1 MSQQT
6 EEYFTAA
13 MKDGEILLQNGS
25 SFMLGAAGTGKTL
38 SLHAFLKEKPPAVR
52 QSTPCAKKSIRT
64 VAQYKLGVSD
74 TTADKPSFV
83 KITDEQFSDM
93 LSTSARCP
101 LQSHPSP
108 AKHAKLATSNSE
120 QSLDHELGMSQV
132 TLHHVDTSLMAS
144 PQSNGPLHDTGFQK
158 ELRVRI
164 MNAGSTSSDR
174 LDNKILLNLK
184 DSAGQSMFHEVLPM
198 FVTNATCGF
207 LTVKLNESLDSH
219 PEVEYF
225 NEGVRLGK
233 SFRSPFSHLQISS
246 NCIKVVQSTCE
257 KDKRPTLFFIGTH
270 ADLEHKCK
278 EEKQEDKNR
287 KLLSIIPPQ
296 MRDNVIRY
304 SGESLIFPI
313 NALNPGDEDQAVL
326 DRLRSVLLKELQ
338 KIPPVRIPHRYFALE
353 MALQRLAK
361 KKPILSREEC
371 FQEARNFHFT
381 RETFSAAL
389 TYLKGAKLIMHFEE
403 VLPEVVFIDVQV
415 LLNKITELVEHS
427 LLIQSGSCPPG
438 STPLSE
444 GEYEKLMFC
453 GIITQEILS
462 RFKSGY
468 IPDLFKEEHLILVF
482 EHLLIVAKVGKGEY
496 LMSSLLRPEDIPHP
510 LPDSASLVVP
520 ALLFHFEEGGP
531 KLGIYCALLSSLIT
545 ESNWE
550 LLMKN
555 RTPVQLS
562 RNRARFA
569 MPGKRPGYITIT
581 DSISDTYLRVD
592 VTFPP
597 KISSSKTLDMCK
609 VVCPLIRETVLS
621 GIRKAS
627 RTLNYTDSIPE
638 AAFLCSEHEPTSLHA
653 ATVSDFDL
661 LTCTHDPANVCSE
674 MTELHQ
680 IWLGGDAPSYSE
692 SAEAVTGTSYS
703 ESADAVT
710 GTSYSESAEAV
721 TGTSYSESAEA
732 VTGTSYTESAEAVT
746 GTSTDILCCSQ

>member
-1 MSQQT
+1 
-6 EEYFTAA
+6 
-13 MKDGEILLQNGS
+13 
-25 SFMLGAAGTGKTL
+25 MLGAAGTGKTL

-52 QSTPCAKKSIRT
+52 QSTPCAKMSIKT

-74 TTADKPSFV
+74 TTADRPSFV
-83 KITDEQFSDM
+83 RITDEQFSDM
-93 LSTSARCP
+93 LSTSAT
-101 LQSHPSP
+101 LSQQ
-108 AKHAKLATSNSE
+108 AKVSQKQGNEAMATESDTFTPPPTKRRRMESSTVSSTQVQSE
-120 QSLDHELGMSQV
+120 QS
-132 TLHHVDTSLMAS
+132 
-144 PQSNGPLHDTGFQK
+144 GFQR
-158 ELRVRI
+158 ELRVR
-164 MNAGSTSSDR
+164 MNAGSKTEAKR
-174 LDNKILLNLK
+174 LDNKILLDLK

-233 SFRSPFSHLQISS
+233 SFRSAFSHLQISS

-257 KDKRPTLFFIGTH
+257 KDKRPTLVFVGTH
-270 ADLEHKCK
+270 ADLEHECK
-278 EEKQEDKNR
+278 EEKREDKNR

-313 NALNPGDEDQAVL
+313 NALNPGDKDQAVL
-326 DRLRSVLLKELQ
+326 DRMRSVLLKELQ
-338 KIPPVRIPHRYFALE
+338 KIPPIRIPHRYFALE

-381 RETFSAAL
+381 RESFSAAL
-389 TYLKGAKLIMHFEE
+389 TYLKGIKLIMHFEE

-415 LLNKITELVEHS
+415 LLDKITELVEHS
-427 LLIQSGSCPPG
+427 LLIQSGSCPPD
-438 STPLSE
+438 STPLSQ
-444 GEYEKLMFC
+444 GEYEKLKFC
-453 GIITQEILS
+453 GIITKEILS
-462 RFKSGY
+462 HFKSGY
-468 IPDLFKEEHLILVF
+468 VPNLFKERHLILVF

-510 LPDSASLVVP
+510 LPDPASLVVP
-520 ALLFHFEEGGP
+520 ALLFYFGEEGP
-531 KLGIYCALLSSLIT
+531 KLGVYCALLSSLIT

-592 VTFPP
+592 VTFPS
-597 KISSSKTLDMCK
+597 KISSSKALEICK

-627 RTLNYTDSIPE
+627 RRLNYTDSIPE

-653 ATVSDFDL
+653 ATISDGL
-661 LTCTHDPANVCSE
+661 LTCTRDPANVCSE

-680 IWLGGDAPSYSE
+680 IWLGGDAPSSSE
-692 SAEAVTGTSYS
+692 STATAQAVSGR
-703 ESADAVT
+703 
-710 GTSYSESAEAV
+710 
-721 TGTSYSESAEA
+721 
-732 VTGTSYTESAEAVT
+732 
-746 GTSTDILCCSQ
+746 STDILRCSQ

>member
-1 MSQQT
+1 MSSIVISCYACTVSQQT
-6 EEYFTAA
+6 EEDFTAA

-38 SLHAFLKEKPPAVR
+38 SLHAFLKEEPPAVR

-64 VAQYKLGVSD
+64 VAQYKLRVSD

-83 KITDEQFSDM
+83 RITDEEFSDM
-93 LSTSARCP
+93 LSISTTLSQQENISRK
-101 LQSHPSP
+101 QGNE
-108 AKHAKLATSNSE
+108 ATSTEPNTFKPPPVKRKRMESSTISSTQVQSE
-120 QSLDHELGMSQV
+120 QS
-132 TLHHVDTSLMAS
+132 
-144 PQSNGPLHDTGFQK
+144 GFQR
-158 ELRVRI
+158 ELRVR
-164 MNAGSTSSDR
+164 MNAGSKTKAKR
-174 LDNKILLNLK
+174 LDNNILLNLK

-198 FVTNATCGF
+198 FVSNATYGF

-257 KDKRPTLFFIGTH
+257 KDKRPMLVFIGTH
-270 ADLEHKCK
+270 ADLEHDCK
-278 EEKQEDKNR
+278 EEKREDKNQ

-304 SGESLIFPI
+304 NGESLIFPI

-326 DRLRSVLLKELQ
+326 DRLRSVLLNKLQ

-353 MALQRLAK
+353 MALQRLAI
-361 KKPILSREEC
+361 KKPILSRKEC
-371 FQEARNFHFT
+371 FEEAEKFHFT
-381 RETFSAAL
+381 KKSFSAAL
-389 TYLKGAKLIMHFEE
+389 TYLKGIKLIMHFEE
-403 VLPEVVFIDVQV
+403 ILPEVVFIDAQI

-427 LLIQSGSCPPG
+427 LLIQSGSYSPD
-438 STPLSE
+438 STPLTQ
-444 GEYEKLMFC
+444 GEYEKLKFC
-453 GIITQEILS
+453 GIITREILS

-468 IPDLFKEEHLILVF
+468 VPNLFKEEHLILVF

-496 LMSSLLRPEDIPHP
+496 LMSSLLRPEDIPYP
-510 LPDSASLVVP
+510 LPNPASLVVP
-520 ALLFHFEEGGP
+520 ALLYYFGEEGP
-531 KLGIYCALLSSLIT
+531 KLGVYCALLSSLIT

-581 DSISDTYLRVD
+581 DSISDTYLQVN
-592 VTFPP
+592 VTFPS
-597 KISSSKTLDMCK
+597 KISSSKAIEECK

-627 RTLNYTDSIPE
+627 RRLNYTDSIPE
-638 AAFLCSEHEPTSLHA
+638 AAFLCSEHEATSLHA
-653 ATVSDFDL
+653 ATISDSGL

-680 IWLGGDAPSYSE
+680 IWLGGDAHSSSE
-692 SAEAVTGTSYS
+692 RATTAQAVTGR
-703 ESADAVT
+703 
-710 GTSYSESAEAV
+710 
-721 TGTSYSESAEA
+721 
-732 VTGTSYTESAEAVT
+732 
-746 GTSTDILCCSQ
+746 STDILCCSQ

>member
-6 EEYFTAA
+6 EEDFTAA
-13 MKDGEILLQNGS
+13 MKDGEVLLQNGS

-83 KITDEQFSDM
+83 RITDEQFSDM

-101 LQSHPSP
+101 LQSRPSP
-108 AKHAKLATSNSE
+108 ATKHAKLATSDSE
-120 QSLDHELGMSQV
+120 QSLELGMPQV
-132 TLHHVDTSLMAS
+132 TLHHVDTSLLAS
-144 PQSNGPLHDTGFQK
+144 PQSSGPLHDTGFQR
-158 ELRVRI
+158 ELRVR
-164 MNAGSTSSDR
+164 MNAGSTSPDR
-174 LDNKILLNLK
+174 LDNKILLDLK

-198 FVTNATCGF
+198 FVSNATCGF

-257 KDKRPTLFFIGTH
+257 KDKRPALVFIGTH
-270 ADLEHKCK
+270 ADLEHECK
-278 EEKQEDKNR
+278 EEKREDKNR

-326 DRLRSVLLKELQ
+326 DRLRSILLKELH
-338 KIPPVRIPHRYFALE
+338 KIPRVRIPHRYFALE

-371 FQEARNFHFT
+371 FQEATNFHFT
-381 RETFSAAL
+381 RESFSAAL
-389 TYLKGAKLIMHFEE
+389 TYLKGIKLIMHFEE
-403 VLPEVVFIDVQV
+403 VLPEVVFIDAQV

-427 LLIQSGSCPPG
+427 LLIQSGSCPPD
-438 STPLSE
+438 STPLSQ
-444 GEYEKLMFC
+444 GEYEKLKFC
-453 GIITQEILS
+453 GIITEEILS
-462 RFKSGY
+462 HFKSGY
-468 IPDLFKEEHLILVF
+468 VPNLFKERHLILVF

-510 LPDSASLVVP
+510 LPDPDSLVIP
-520 ALLFHFEEGGP
+520 ALLFYFGDEGP
-531 KLGIYCALLSSLIT
+531 KLGVYCALLSSLIT

-597 KISSSKTLDMCK
+597 KISSSKAIEECK
-609 VVCPLIRETVLS
+609 VICPLIRETVLS

-627 RTLNYTDSIPE
+627 RRLNYTDSIPE

-653 ATVSDFDL
+653 ATISDSGL
-661 LTCTHDPANVCSE
+661 LTCTRDPANVCSE

-680 IWLGGDAPSYSE
+680 IWLGGDTPSSSE
-692 SAEAVTGTSYS
+692 STATAQAVSGR
-703 ESADAVT
+703 
-710 GTSYSESAEAV
+710 
-721 TGTSYSESAEA
+721 
-732 VTGTSYTESAEAVT
+732 
-746 GTSTDILCCSQ
+746 STDVLCCSQ

>member
-6 EEYFTAA
+6 EENFTAA
-13 MKDGEILLQNGS
+13 MKDGEVLLQNGS

-83 KITDEQFSDM
+83 RITDEQFSDM

-101 LQSHPSP
+101 LQTHPSP
-108 AKHAKLATSNSE
+108 ATKHAKLATSDTE
-120 QSLDHELGMSQV
+120 QSLELGMSQV
-132 TLHHVDTSLMAS
+132 TLRHVDTSLVAS
-144 PQSNGPLHDTGFQK
+144 PQSSGPLHDTGFQR
-158 ELRVRI
+158 ELRVR
-164 MNAGSTSSDR
+164 MNAGSPSLDR
-174 LDNKILLNLK
+174 LDNKILLDLK

-198 FVTNATCGF
+198 FVSNATCGF

-233 SFRSPFSHLQISS
+233 SFRSAFSHLQISS

-257 KDKRPTLFFIGTH
+257 KDKRPTLVFIGTH
-270 ADLEHKCK
+270 ADLEHECK
-278 EEKQEDKNR
+278 KEKREDKNR

-313 NALNPGDEDQAVL
+313 NALNPGDKDQAVL
-326 DRLRSVLLKELQ
+326 DRLRSILLKELQ
-338 KIPPVRIPHRYFALE
+338 KIPRVRIPHRYFALE

-381 RETFSAAL
+381 RESFSAAL
-389 TYLKGAKLIMHFEE
+389 TYLKGIKLIMHFED

-415 LLNKITELVEHS
+415 LLDKITELVEHS
-427 LLIQSGSCPPG
+427 LLIQSGSCPPD
-438 STPLSE
+438 STPLSQ

-453 GIITQEILS
+453 GIITEEILS
-462 RFKSGY
+462 HFKSGY
-468 IPDLFKEEHLILVF
+468 VPNLFKERHLILVF
-482 EHLLIVAKVGKGEY
+482 EHLLIVAKVGKREY

-510 LPDSASLVVP
+510 LPDPASLVVP
-520 ALLFHFEEGGP
+520 ALLFYFGEEGP
-531 KLGIYCALLSSLIT
+531 KLGVYCALLSSLIS

-555 RTPVQLS
+555 RSYVQLS
-562 RNRARFA
+562 RNRARFT

-597 KISSSKTLDMCK
+597 KISSSKALEICK
-609 VVCPLIRETVLS
+609 VVCPLIRETVFS

-627 RTLNYTDSIPE
+627 RRLNYTDSIPE

-653 ATVSDFDL
+653 ATISDRL
-661 LTCTHDPANVCSE
+661 LTCTRDPANVCSE

-680 IWLGGDAPSYSE
+680 IWLGGDAPSSSE
-692 SAEAVTGTSYS
+692 SAATAQAVSGR
-703 ESADAVT
+703 
-710 GTSYSESAEAV
+710 
-721 TGTSYSESAEA
+721 
-732 VTGTSYTESAEAVT
+732 
-746 GTSTDILCCSQ
+746 STDILCSSQ

>member
-6 EEYFTAA
+6 EEDFTAA
-13 MKDGEILLQNGS
+13 MKVGEVLLQSGS

-83 KITDEQFSDM
+83 RITDEQFSDM

-108 AKHAKLATSNSE
+108 ATKHAKLTTNDSE
-120 QSLDHELGMSQV
+120 ASLELGMSQV
-132 TLHHVDTSLMAS
+132 TLRHVDTSLVAS
-144 PQSNGPLHDTGFQK
+144 PLSNNPLHDTGFQR
-158 ELRVRI
+158 ELLER
-164 MNAGSTSSDR
+164 MNAGSKTEAKR
-174 LDNKILLNLK
+174 LDNKILLDLK

-198 FVTNATCGF
+198 FVSNATCGF

-246 NCIKVVQSTCE
+246 NCVKVVQSTCE
-257 KDKRPTLFFIGTH
+257 KGKRPMLVFIGTH
-270 ADLEHKCK
+270 ADLEHECK
-278 EEKQEDKNR
+278 EEKREDKNR

-313 NALNPGDEDQAVL
+313 NALNPGDKDQAVL
-326 DRLRSVLLKELQ
+326 DRLRSILLQELQ

-353 MALQRLAK
+353 IALQRLAK

-381 RETFSAAL
+381 RESFSAAL
-389 TYLKGAKLIMHFEE
+389 TYLKSIKLIMHFED
-403 VLPEVVFIDVQV
+403 VLPEVVFIDVQA

-427 LLIQSGSCPPG
+427 LLIQSGSCPPD
-438 STPLSE
+438 STPLSQ
-444 GEYEKLMFC
+444 GEYEKLKFC

-468 IPDLFKEEHLILVF
+468 VPNLFKEEHLILVF

-496 LMSSLLRPEDIPHP
+496 LMSSLLQPEDIPHP

-520 ALLFHFEEGGP
+520 ALLFYFGEEGP
-531 KLGIYCALLSSLIT
+531 KLGVYCALLSSLIT

-592 VTFPP
+592 ITFPP
-597 KISSSKTLDMCK
+597 KISSSKALEICK
-609 VVCPLIRETVLS
+609 VVCPLIRETVFT

-627 RTLNYTDSIPE
+627 RRLNYTYTDSIPE

-653 ATVSDFDL
+653 ATISDGL
-661 LTCTHDPANVCSE
+661 LTCTHDPAYVCSD

-680 IWLGGDAPSYSE
+680 IWLGGDAPSLSKTLYE
-692 SAEAVTGTSYS
+692 LARIE
-703 ESADAVT
+703 
-710 GTSYSESAEAV
+710 
-721 TGTSYSESAEA
+721 
-732 VTGTSYTESAEAVT
+732 
-746 GTSTDILCCSQ
+746 IFP

>member
-6 EEYFTAA
+6 EENFTAA
-13 MKDGEILLQNGS
+13 MKDGEVLLQNGS
-25 SFMLGAAGTGKTL
+25 SFILGAAGTGKTL
-38 SLHAFLKEKPPAVR
+38 SLHAFLREKPPAVR

-83 KITDEQFSDM
+83 RITDEQFSDM

-108 AKHAKLATSNSE
+108 ATKHAKLATSDSKH
-120 QSLDHELGMSQV
+120 SLELGMSQV
-132 TLHHVDTSLMAS
+132 TLHHVDISLVAS
-144 PQSNGPLHDTGFQK
+144 PQSSGPMHDTGFQR
-158 ELRVRI
+158 ELRVR

-174 LDNKILLNLK
+174 LDNKILLDLK

-207 LTVKLNESLDSH
+207 LTVKLNESIDSH

-225 NEGVRLGK
+225 NEGVCLGK

-257 KDKRPTLFFIGTH
+257 KDKRPALVFIGTH
-270 ADLEHKCK
+270 ADLEHECK
-278 EEKQEDKNR
+278 EEKREDKNR

-313 NALNPGDEDQAVL
+313 DALNPGDEDQAVL

-353 MALQRLAK
+353 IALQRLAK

-381 RETFSAAL
+381 RESFSAAL
-389 TYLKGAKLIMHFEE
+389 TYLKGIKLIMHFEE
-403 VLPEVVFIDVQV
+403 VLPEVVFIDAQV
-415 LLNKITELVEHS
+415 LLDKITELVEHS
-427 LLIQSGSCPPG
+427 LLIQSGSCPPD
-438 STPLSE
+438 STPLSQ
-444 GEYEKLMFC
+444 GEYEKLKCC

-468 IPDLFKEEHLILVF
+468 VPDLFKEKHLILVF

-496 LMSSLLRPEDIPHP
+496 LMSSLLQPEDIPHP
-510 LPDSASLVVP
+510 LPDPASLVVP
-520 ALLFHFEEGGP
+520 ALLFHFGEEGP
-531 KLGIYCALLSSLIT
+531 KLGVYCALLSSLIT

-555 RTPVQLS
+555 RSYVQLS
-562 RNRARFA
+562 RNRARFT

-592 VTFPP
+592 ITFPP
-597 KISSSKTLDMCK
+597 KISSSKALEICK
-609 VVCPLIRETVLS
+609 VVCPLIRETVFS

-627 RTLNYTDSIPE
+627 RRLNYTDSIPE

-653 ATVSDFDL
+653 ATISDGL

-680 IWLGGDAPSYSE
+680 IWLGGDAPSSISSE
-692 SAEAVTGTSYS
+692 SATT
-703 ESADAVT
+703 
-710 GTSYSESAEAV
+710 AEAV
-721 TGTSYSESAEA
+721 S
-732 VTGTSYTESAEAVT
+732 
-746 GTSTDILCCSQ
+746 GTSTDILCCCQ

>member
-6 EEYFTAA
+6 EENFTAA
-13 MKDGEILLQNGS
+13 MKDGEVLLQNGS
-25 SFMLGAAGTGKTL
+25 SFILGAAGTGKTL

-83 KITDEQFSDM
+83 RITDEQFSDM

-108 AKHAKLATSNSE
+108 ATKHAKLATSDSK
-120 QSLDHELGMSQV
+120 QSLELGMSQV
-132 TLHHVDTSLMAS
+132 TLRHVDTSLVAS
-144 PQSNGPLHDTGFQK
+144 PPSSGPMHDTGFQR
-158 ELRVRI
+158 ELRVR

-174 LDNKILLNLK
+174 LDNTILLDLK

-257 KDKRPTLFFIGTH
+257 KDKRPALVFIGTH
-270 ADLEHKCK
+270 ADLEHECK
-278 EEKQEDKNR
+278 EEKREEKNW

-326 DRLRSVLLKELQ
+326 DRLRSVLLKEVQ

-353 MALQRLAK
+353 IALQRLAK

-381 RETFSAAL
+381 RESFSSAL
-389 TYLKGAKLIMHFEE
+389 TYLKGIKLIMHFEE
-403 VLPEVVFIDVQV
+403 VLPEVVFIDAQV
-415 LLNKITELVEHS
+415 LLDKITELVEHS
-427 LLIQSGSCPPG
+427 LLIQSGSCPPD
-438 STPLSE
+438 STPLSQ
-444 GEYEKLMFC
+444 GEYEKLKCC
-453 GIITQEILS
+453 GIITREILS

-468 IPDLFKEEHLILVF
+468 VPDLFKEEHLILVF

-496 LMSSLLRPEDIPHP
+496 LMSSLLQPEDIPHP
-510 LPDSASLVVP
+510 LPDPDSLVIP
-520 ALLFHFEEGGP
+520 ALLFYFGEEGP
-531 KLGIYCALLSSLIT
+531 KLGVYCALLSSLIT

-597 KISSSKTLDMCK
+597 KITSLKALEECK
-609 VVCPLIRETVLS
+609 VICPLIRETVLS

-627 RTLNYTDSIPE
+627 RRLNYTNSIPE

-653 ATVSDFDL
+653 ATISDSGL
-661 LTCTHDPANVCSE
+661 LTCTRDPANVCSD

-680 IWLGGDAPSYSE
+680 IWLGGEAYSSSE
-692 SAEAVTGTSYS
+692 SATTAQGVTGR
-703 ESADAVT
+703 
-710 GTSYSESAEAV
+710 
-721 TGTSYSESAEA
+721 
-732 VTGTSYTESAEAVT
+732 
-746 GTSTDILCCSQ
+746 STDILRCSQ

>member
-6 EEYFTAA
+6 EENFTAA
-13 MKDGEILLQNGS
+13 MKDGEVLIQNGS
-25 SFMLGAAGTGKTL
+25 SFTLGAAGTGKTHF
-38 SLHAFLKEKPPAVR
+38 LHAFLKEKSPAVR
-52 QSTPCAKKSIRT
+52 QSTPCAKMSIKT
-64 VAQYKLGVSD
+64 VSQYKLGVSD

-83 KITDEQFSDM
+83 RITDEQFSDM

-101 LQSHPSP
+101 LQSHLSL
-108 AKHAKLATSNSE
+108 ATKHAKLTTSDSE
-120 QSLDHELGMSQV
+120 QSLELGMSQV
-132 TLHHVDTSLMAS
+132 TLRHVDTSLVAS
-144 PQSNGPLHDTGFQK
+144 PQSSSPSHDTGFQR
-158 ELRVRI
+158 ELRVR

-174 LDNKILLNLK
+174 LDNKILLDLK

-198 FVTNATCGF
+198 FVSNATCGF

-246 NCIKVVQSTCE
+246 NCIKVVQSICE
-257 KDKRPTLFFIGTH
+257 KGKCPMLVFIGTH
-270 ADLEHKCK
+270 ADLEHECK
-278 EEKQEDKNR
+278 KEKREDKNR

-296 MRDNVIRY
+296 MRNNIIRY

-313 NALNPGDEDQAVL
+313 NALIPADEDQAVL
-326 DRLRSVLLKELQ
+326 DRLRSILLNELQ

-381 RETFSAAL
+381 RESFSAAM
-389 TYLKGAKLIMHFEE
+389 TYLKGIKLIMHFEE
-403 VLPEVVFIDVQV
+403 VLPEVVFIDVQA

-427 LLIQSGSCPPG
+427 LLIQSGSCPPD
-438 STPLSE
+438 STPLSQ
-444 GEYEKLMFC
+444 GEYEKLKFC
-453 GIITQEILS
+453 GIITREILS

-468 IPDLFKEEHLILVF
+468 VPDLFKEEHLILVF

-510 LPDSASLVVP
+510 LPDLASLVVP
-520 ALLFHFEEGGP
+520 ALLYCFGEEGP
-531 KLGIYCALLSSLIT
+531 KLGVYCALLSSLIT

-550 LLMKN
+550 LLMHD
-555 RTPVQLS
+555 RTPVKLS
-562 RNRARFA
+562 RNRARFT

-597 KISSSKTLDMCK
+597 KISSSKALEICK

-621 GIRKAS
+621 GIRKAT
-627 RTLNYTDSIPE
+627 RRLNYTDSNPE

-653 ATVSDFDL
+653 ATISDFGL
-661 LTCTHDPANVCSE
+661 LTCTLDPANVCSE
-674 MTELHQ
+674 VTELHQ
-680 IWLGGDAPSYSE
+680 IWLGGDAPSSSE
-692 SAEAVTGTSYS
+692 SATTAQAVSGRAT
-703 ESADAVT
+703 A
-710 GTSYSESAEAV
+710 
-721 TGTSYSESAEA
+721 
-732 VTGTSYTESAEAVT
+732 
-746 GTSTDILCCSQ
+746 

>member
-6 EEYFTAA
+6 EENFSAA
-13 MKDGEILLQNGS
+13 MKDGEVLLQNGS

-83 KITDEQFSDM
+83 RITDEQFSDM

-108 AKHAKLATSNSE
+108 ATKHANLATSESK
-120 QSLDHELGMSQV
+120 QSLELGMSQV
-132 TLHHVDTSLMAS
+132 TLRHVGTSLVAS
-144 PQSNGPLHDTGFQK
+144 PQSSGPLHDTGFQR
-158 ELRVRI
+158 ELRVR

-174 LDNKILLNLK
+174 LDNKILLDLK

-198 FVTNATCGF
+198 FVSNATCGF

-246 NCIKVVQSTCE
+246 NCMKVVQSSCE
-257 KDKRPTLFFIGTH
+257 KGKRPTLVFIGTH
-270 ADLEHKCK
+270 ADLEHECK
-278 EEKQEDKNR
+278 EEKREEKNQ

-296 MRDNVIRY
+296 MKGNVIRY
-304 SGESLIFPI
+304 SRESLIFPI
-313 NALNPGDEDQAVL
+313 NALNPGDKDQAVL
-326 DRLRSVLLKELQ
+326 DTLRSVLLNKLQ
-338 KIPPVRIPHRYFALE
+338 KIPRVRIPHRYFALE
-353 MALQRLAK
+353 IALQRLAK

-381 RETFSAAL
+381 RESFSAAL
-389 TYLKGAKLIMHFEE
+389 TYLKGIKLIMHFEE
-403 VLPEVVFIDVQV
+403 VLPEVVFIEVQV
-415 LLNKITELVEHS
+415 LLDKITELVEFY
-427 LLIQSGSCPPG
+427 LLIQSGSCPSD
-438 STPLSE
+438 STPLSQ

-453 GIITQEILS
+453 GIITREILS
-462 RFKSGY
+462 RFKLGY

-496 LMSSLLRPEDIPHP
+496 LMSSLLQPEDIPHP
-510 LPDSASLVVP
+510 LPDPASLVVP
-520 ALLFHFEEGGP
+520 ALLYYFGEEGP

-562 RNRARFA
+562 RNRAHFT

-597 KISSSKTLDMCK
+597 KISSSKALDMCK

-627 RTLNYTDSIPE
+627 RKMNYTDSIPE
-638 AAFLCSEHEPTSLHA
+638 AAFFCSEHEPTFLHA
-653 ATVSDFDL
+653 ATISDDGL
-661 LTCTHDPANVCSE
+661 LTCTCDPANVCSE

-680 IWLGGDAPSYSE
+680 IWLGG
-692 SAEAVTGTSYS
+692 GR
-703 ESADAVT
+703 
-710 GTSYSESAEAV
+710 
-721 TGTSYSESAEA
+721 
-732 VTGTSYTESAEAVT
+732 
-746 GTSTDILCCSQ
+746 STDILCCSLCEIVVPSFLPSLCFKKPKDYTCNFISS

>member
-1 MSQQT
+1 
-6 EEYFTAA
+6 
-13 MKDGEILLQNGS
+13 
-25 SFMLGAAGTGKTL
+25 MLGAAGTGKTL

-83 KITDEQFSDM
+83 RITDEQFSDM
-93 LSTSARCP
+93 LSTSATLSQQANVNQKQRNE
-101 LQSHPSP
+101 
-108 AKHAKLATSNSE
+108 ATATESDTITPPPTKRSSSTQVQSE
-120 QSLDHELGMSQV
+120 QSGVQREL
-132 TLHHVDTSLMAS
+132 L
-144 PQSNGPLHDTGFQK
+144 
-158 ELRVRI
+158 VR
-164 MNAGSTSSDR
+164 MNAGSKTKANR
-174 LDNKILLNLK
+174 LDNQILLDLK

-198 FVTNATCGF
+198 FVTNASCGF

-225 NEGVRLGK
+225 KEGVRLGK

-257 KDKRPTLFFIGTH
+257 KDKRPALVFIATH
-270 ADLEHKCK
+270 ADLEHECK
-278 EEKQEDKNR
+278 EEKREDKNR

-313 NALNPGDEDQAVL
+313 NALNPGDKDQAVL
-326 DRLRSVLLKELQ
+326 DRLRSILLKELQ

-361 KKPILSREEC
+361 KKPILSIEEC
-371 FQEARNFHFT
+371 FQEARKFHFT
-381 RETFSAAL
+381 RESFSAAL
-389 TYLKGAKLIMHFEE
+389 TYLKGIKLIMHFEE
-403 VLPEVVFIDVQV
+403 VLPEVVFIDAQV

-427 LLIQSGSCPPG
+427 LLIQSGSCPPD
-438 STPLSE
+438 STPLSQ

-468 IPDLFKEEHLILVF
+468 VPNLFKERHLILVF
-482 EHLLIVAKVGKGEY
+482 EHLLIVAEVGKGEY
-496 LMSSLLRPEDIPHP
+496 LMSSLLRTEEIPHP
-510 LPDSASLVVP
+510 LPDPASLVVP
-520 ALLFHFEEGGP
+520 ALLFYFGEGGP
-531 KLGIYCALLSSLIT
+531 KLGVYCALLSSLIT

-592 VTFPP
+592 ITFPP
-597 KISSSKTLDMCK
+597 KISSSRSEAIEECK
-609 VVCPLIRETVLS
+609 VICPLIRETVLS

-627 RTLNYTDSIPE
+627 RRLNYTDSIPE

-653 ATVSDFDL
+653 AIISDSGL
-661 LTCTHDPANVCSE
+661 LTCTHDPANVCSK
-674 MTELHQ
+674 MTKLHQ
-680 IWLGGDAPSYSE
+680 IWLGGHAPSSSE
-692 SAEAVTGTSYS
+692 SAATAQAVSGR
-703 ESADAVT
+703 
-710 GTSYSESAEAV
+710 
-721 TGTSYSESAEA
+721 
-732 VTGTSYTESAEAVT
+732 
-746 GTSTDILCCSQ
+746 STDFLCHSQ

>member
-1 MSQQT
+1 MNIIINFIVSQQT
-6 EEYFTAA
+6 EEDFTAA
-13 MKDGEILLQNGS
+13 MKDGEVLLQNGS

-83 KITDEQFSDM
+83 RITDEQFSDM
-93 LSTSARCP
+93 LSTSAT
-101 LQSHPSP
+101 L
-108 AKHAKLATSNSE
+108 
-120 QSLDHELGMSQV
+120 SQQENTIRKKSMTTNKSDMCTPPPTKQRRV
-132 TLHHVDTSLMAS
+132 ESSSTQVQLEES
-144 PQSNGPLHDTGFQK
+144 GFQR
-158 ELRVRI
+158 ELRVR
-164 MNAGSTSSDR
+164 MNAGSKTVANQ
-174 LDNKILLNLK
+174 LDNKILLDLK

-198 FVTNATCGF
+198 FVSNATCGF

-246 NCIKVVQSTCE
+246 NCIKVVQSSCE
-257 KDKRPTLFFIGTH
+257 KYKRPMLVFIGTH
-270 ADLEHKCK
+270 ADLEHECK
-278 EEKQEDKNR
+278 EEKREDKNL
-287 KLLSIIPPQ
+287 KLLSIIPPH
-296 MRDNVIRY
+296 MRDNIIRY

-313 NALNPGDEDQAVL
+313 NALNPGDKDQAVL
-326 DRLRSVLLKELQ
+326 DRLRSILLNELQ
-338 KIPPVRIPHRYFALE
+338 KIPPVRIPHRYCALE

-381 RETFSAAL
+381 KESFSAAL
-389 TYLKGAKLIMHFEE
+389 TYLKGIKLIMHFEE
-403 VLPEVVFIDVQV
+403 VLPEVVFIDAQV
-415 LLNKITELVEHS
+415 LLDKITELVEYC

-438 STPLSE
+438 STPVSQ
-444 GEYEKLMFC
+444 GEYEKLMLC
-453 GIITQEILS
+453 GIITEEILS

-468 IPDLFKEEHLILVF
+468 VPNLFKEEHLILVF

-510 LPDSASLVVP
+510 LPDPDSLVIP
-520 ALLFHFEEGGP
+520 ALLFYFGEEGP
-531 KLGIYCALLSSLIT
+531 KLGVYCALLSSLIT

-597 KISSSKTLDMCK
+597 KISSSRSKAIEECK
-609 VVCPLIRETVLS
+609 VICPLIHETVLS

-627 RTLNYTDSIPE
+627 RRLNYTDSIPE

-653 ATVSDFDL
+653 AIISDSGL
-661 LTCTHDPANVCSE
+661 LTCTRDPANVCSD

-680 IWLGGDAPSYSE
+680 IWLSGDANEIASMK
-692 SAEAVTGTSYS
+692 
-703 ESADAVT
+703 
-710 GTSYSESAEAV
+710 
-721 TGTSYSESAEA
+721 
-732 VTGTSYTESAEAVT
+732 
-746 GTSTDILCCSQ
+746 

>member
-6 EEYFTAA
+6 EENFTAA
-13 MKDGEILLQNGS
+13 MKDGEVLIQSGS
-25 SFMLGAAGTGKTL
+25 SFTLGAAGTGKTHF
-38 SLHAFLKEKPPAVR
+38 LHAFLKEKPPAIR
-52 QSTPCAKKSIRT
+52 QSTPCAKMSIRT
-64 VAQYKLGVSD
+64 VSQYKLGVSD

-83 KITDEQFSDM
+83 RIRDEQFSDM

-101 LQSHPSP
+101 LQSHPSTSATLSQQAEVSQKQATATESDAFTPPP
-108 AKHAKLATSNSE
+108 AKRMRIESSTIRSEQMDSE
-120 QSLDHELGMSQV
+120 QS
-132 TLHHVDTSLMAS
+132 
-144 PQSNGPLHDTGFQK
+144 GFQR
-158 ELRVRI
+158 EFLVR

-174 LDNKILLNLK
+174 LDNKILLDLK

-233 SFRSPFSHLQISS
+233 SFRSAFSHLQISS

-257 KDKRPTLFFIGTH
+257 KGKCPMLVFIGTH
-270 ADLEHKCK
+270 ADLEHECRG
-278 EEKQEDKNR
+278 EKREDKNR

-304 SGESLIFPI
+304 SGESLMFPI
-313 NALNPGDEDQAVL
+313 NALNPGDKDQAVL
-326 DRLRSVLLKELQ
+326 DRLRSILLNELQ

-371 FQEARNFHFT
+371 FHEARNFHFT
-381 RETFSAAL
+381 RESFSAAL
-389 TYLKGAKLIMHFEE
+389 TYLKGIKLIMHFEE
-403 VLPEVVFIDVQV
+403 VLPEVVFIDVQA

-427 LLIQSGSCPPG
+427 LLIQSGSCPPD
-438 STPLSE
+438 STPLSQ
-444 GEYEKLMFC
+444 GEYEKLKFC
-453 GIITQEILS
+453 GIITREILS

-468 IPDLFKEEHLILVF
+468 VPNLFKEEHLILVF

-510 LPDSASLVVP
+510 IPDPASLVVP
-520 ALLFHFEEGGP
+520 ALLYYFGEEGP
-531 KLGIYCALLSSLIT
+531 KLGVYCALLSSLIT

-555 RTPVQLS
+555 RSYVQLS
-562 RNRARFA
+562 RNRARFS

-597 KISSSKTLDMCK
+597 KISSLKALEICK
-609 VVCPLIRETVLS
+609 VVCPLIREMVLS
-621 GIRKAS
+621 GIRKAT
-627 RTLNYTDSIPE
+627 RRLNYTDSIPE

-653 ATVSDFDL
+653 ATISDFGL

-680 IWLGGDAPSYSE
+680 IWLGGDAPSSSE
-692 SAEAVTGTSYS
+692 SAATAQAVFGR
-703 ESADAVT
+703 
-710 GTSYSESAEAV
+710 
-721 TGTSYSESAEA
+721 
-732 VTGTSYTESAEAVT
+732 
-746 GTSTDILCCSQ
+746 STA

>member
-1 MSQQT
+1 
-6 EEYFTAA
+6 
-13 MKDGEILLQNGS
+13 
-25 SFMLGAAGTGKTL
+25 MLGAAGTGKTL

-83 KITDEQFSDM
+83 RITDEQFSDM

-101 LQSHPSP
+101 LQTHPSP
-108 AKHAKLATSNSE
+108 ATKHAKLATSDSE
-120 QSLDHELGMSQV
+120 QSLELGMFRD
-132 TLHHVDTSLMAS
+132 TLRHDDYSLVAS
-144 PQSNGPLHDTGFQK
+144 PQSSSPSHATGVQR
-158 ELRVRI
+158 ELLVR

-174 LDNKILLNLK
+174 LDNKILLDLK

-198 FVTNATCGF
+198 FVSNATCGF

-225 NEGVRLGK
+225 NEGVHLGK

-246 NCIKVVQSTCE
+246 NCIKVVQSTRE
-257 KDKRPTLFFIGTH
+257 KHKRPVLVFIGTH
-270 ADLEHKCK
+270 ADLEHECK
-278 EEKQEDKNR
+278 EEKREDKNQ

-313 NALNPGDEDQAVL
+313 NALNPGDKDQAVL

-371 FQEARNFHFT
+371 FQEAKNFHFT
-381 RETFSAAL
+381 RESFSAAL
-389 TYLKGAKLIMHFEE
+389 TYLKGIKLIMHFEE
-403 VLPEVVFIDVQV
+403 ILPEVIFIDVQV

-427 LLIQSGSCPPG
+427 LLIQSGSD

-444 GEYEKLMFC
+444 GEYEKLKFC
-453 GIITQEILS
+453 GIITREILS

-468 IPDLFKEEHLILVF
+468 VPDIFKEEHLILVF

-510 LPDSASLVVP
+510 LPDLASLVVP
-520 ALLFHFEEGGP
+520 ALLFFFGEEGP
-531 KLGIYCALLSSLIT
+531 KLGVYCALLSSLIT

-555 RTPVQLS
+555 RTPIQLS
-562 RNRARFA
+562 RNRARFT

-597 KISSSKTLDMCK
+597 MISSRKAIEECK
-609 VVCPLIRETVLS
+609 VVCPLIRETVFS
-621 GIRKAS
+621 GIRNAS
-627 RTLNYTDSIPE
+627 RRLNCTDSIPE
-638 AAFLCSEHEPTSLHA
+638 AAFLCSEHEPTSVHA
-653 ATVSDFDL
+653 ATISDSGL
-661 LTCTHDPANVCSE
+661 LTCTHDPGNVCSE

-680 IWLGGDAPSYSE
+680 IWLGGDAPSSGE
-692 SAEAVTGTSYS
+692 SATTAQAVAGR
-703 ESADAVT
+703 
-710 GTSYSESAEAV
+710 
-721 TGTSYSESAEA
+721 
-732 VTGTSYTESAEAVT
+732 
-746 GTSTDILCCSQ
+746 STVILCRSQ